1 MHIKPRLYEVSF
13 DLNGGTAAEW
23 ANQQIGEMI
32 STLIF
37 ELSGL
42 EPESYQDVQNKRK
55 MLSALVRRQNA
66 MLDLTGADR
75 IWEDPEHL
83 IKEVEEE
90 DPNGRF
96 LPPIRKEKKR

>member
-1 MHIKPRLYEVSF
+1 MTSF
-13 DLNGGTAAEW
+13 DLNGSTAAEW

-32 STLIF
+32 SALIF

-42 EPESYQDVQNKRK
+42 EPESHQDVQNKRK

-66 MLDLTGADR
+66 MLDISGVDR
-75 IWEDPEHL
+75 VWRDPEHL
-83 IKEVEEE
+83 LGTLAEE

-96 LPPIRKEKKR
+96 LPPVKMEKKKRG

>member
-1 MHIKPRLYEVSF
+1 MTSF

-32 STLIF
+32 SILIF

-42 EPESYQDVQNKRK
+42 ETESHQDVQNKRK

-66 MLDLTGADR
+66 MLDISGVDR
-75 IWEDPEHL
+75 VWRDPEHL
-83 IKEVEEE
+83 LGELAEE

-96 LPPIRKEKKR
+96 LPPVKMEKKKRG

>member
-1 MHIKPRLYEVSF
+1 MTSF

-32 STLIF
+32 SILIF

-42 EPESYQDVQNKRK
+42 EPESHQDVQNKRK

-66 MLDLTGADR
+66 MLDISGVDR
-75 IWEDPEHL
+75 VWRDPEHL
-83 IKEVEEE
+83 LGELAEE

-96 LPPIRKEKKR
+96 LPPVKMEKKKRG

>member
-1 MHIKPRLYEVSF
+1 MTSF

-23 ANQQIGEMI
+23 ANHQIGEMI

-42 EPESYQDVQNKRK
+42 EPESHQDVQNKRK

-66 MLDLTGADR
+66 MLDLAGADR
-75 IWEDPEHL
+75 IWQDPEHL
-83 IKEVEEE
+83 LTELIGEPEEE

-96 LPPIRKEKKR
+96 LPPVKMERKRG

>member
-1 MHIKPRLYEVSF
+1 MTSF
-13 DLNGGTAAEW
+13 DLNGSTAAEW

-32 STLIF
+32 SALIF

-42 EPESYQDVQNKRK
+42 EPESHQDVQNKRK

-66 MLDLTGADR
+66 MLDISGVDR
-75 IWEDPEHL
+75 VWRDPEHL
-83 IKEVEEE
+83 LGELAEE

-96 LPPIRKEKKR
+96 LPPVKMEKKKRG